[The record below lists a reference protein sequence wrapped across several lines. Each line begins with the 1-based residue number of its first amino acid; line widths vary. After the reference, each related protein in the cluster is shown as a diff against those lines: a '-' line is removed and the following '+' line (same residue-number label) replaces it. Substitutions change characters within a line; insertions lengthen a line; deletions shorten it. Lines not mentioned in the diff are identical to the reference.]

1 MPVAIETLHPDVYVV
16 ETDGQPRV
24 IGVSVNTAG
33 FVGVSEKGP
42 IDRAV
47 LVTNTD
53 QFETRYGEFFRG
65 SYLEPAVRYF
75 FLQGGSRVFIARVVG
90 TGAAASWTIAKNS
103 SDSGGPGKVT
113 SDPGPFNLD
122 VGETLVVE
130 VAGYATQTFTFTGTQ
145 SLVAGNG
152 FTGNDV
158 NGLTLIIQFSGEDQ
172 TTITFSGLPLA
183 PTVNDV
189 ANFLN
194 PLLEGGACVVNGSEI
209 DFQAD
214 QIGSGSAVIISGGT
228 ALADLGHTIST
239 TYGTGNVPN
248 IDAVTGGDAATALA
262 SLQGA
267 YALGTQ
273 SGELQIITAE
283 KGTAATVQ
291 IDASSTAVAFG
302 FDNVVHAGWGYS
314 GSAAQVI
321 SGNVEPFDLQ
331 PNETLDVDIVGNPT
345 QTFTFLG
352 TQATRP
358 AAGPYVP
365 AAVNGLTLQIQFSGY
380 DATTI
385 TFSGLS
391 PLATLDE
398 VLDAINANIRGG
410 SAYDPGTGAID
421 FKADQYGSGSTV
433 TIIGGNVLPSLLH
446 VAGVT
451 NGTGNVAD
459 VDAVTAQEVVDLI
472 NATIAGG
479 TASLSPNNGVIITT
493 TATGDSAT
501 IQVLNTSTATGIGF
515 NSAVQYGMDAD
526 FQDSIQF
533 SAENPGAWGNSVA
546 IRTITWE
553 HETREDIFNADTEFE
568 ISSLRGVTLGDVIYT
583 YDPDFVSRRYVGIV
597 HSIDTANTKIGVLP
611 LVDDLTGLIPSGS
624 PIQSCS
630 QHRLSTISTVNL
642 VDGDDRITVASA
654 ANLPIGARIVIT
666 DGVTM
671 TDAQVA
677 AVEADV
683 IRFTAPVSLSATIVS
698 GAIVVSQEWKLD
710 VLEKG
715 VIVETHE
722 YLSMEEDDI
731 QDYFGTRLNGDTNES
746 LVIEATDLYAAPV
759 DYWRALPLAVTNQE
773 MAYGQN
779 GSTPTDND
787 YIGNESN
794 PRSGMYLFDD
804 VTDLNF
810 FALPGITTVT
820 VQSEAIAYAEWWGN
834 RMVILD
840 TPRHAD
846 EPTEAYNYRMYD
858 LNADS
863 SYAALYYPWLIVRDP
878 VVGNSRLAIPPS
890 GHIAGQYAA
899 TGATRGVHVAPAN
912 VVVRGVVDLT
922 YRCGDAEQDILNPV
936 GVNAIRFFPGE
947 GIRIWGARTLFSFK
961 DGRHYVPVRR
971 TLNYVKESVKRGNR
985 WAVFQPNDIKL
996 WSQIEAVNREFLHSM
1011 WLRGMLYPTND
1022 VSRSFFVKCDS
1033 ETNPISEIKEGRVNC
1048 EIGINPL
1055 LPAEFCIFRIGVW
1068 DGGSSVEEEIARRG

>member
-1 MPVAIETLHPDVYVV
+1 MPVSIESLHPDVYVI

-33 FVGVSEKGP
+33 FVGVAEKGP
-42 IDRAV
+42 VDRAV

-53 QFETRYGEFFRG
+53 QFTTRYGEFFRG
-65 SYLEPAVRYF
+65 SYLEPSVRYF
-75 FLQGGSRVFIARVVG
+75 FTQGGSRVYIARVVG
-90 TGAAASWTIAKNS
+90 TGAAAAWVNAKNS

-113 SDPGPFNLD
+113 SDPGPFNLN
-122 VGETLVVE
+122 VGETLVVN
-130 VAGYATQTFTFTGTQ
+130 VAGYAAQTFTFTGTQ
-145 SLVAGNG
+145 ALVAGNG
-152 FTGNDV
+152 FTGNDI
-158 NGLTLIIQFSGEDQ
+158 NGMTLIIQFAGEDQ
-172 TTITFSGLPLA
+172 TTITFSGLPVS

-194 PLLEGGACVVNGSEI
+194 PLLEGGACIVNGAEI

-214 QIGSGSAVIISGGT
+214 MIGSGSSVIISGGDS
-228 ALADLGHTIST
+228 LADIGHTIST

-248 IDAVTGGDAATALA
+248 IDSVTGSDAATALA
-262 SLQGA
+262 ALTGA
-267 YALGTQ
+267 YAVGTDA
-273 SGELQIITAE
+273 GELQLITSE

-291 IDASSTAVAFG
+291 IDVTSTATAFG
-302 FDNVVHAGWGYS
+302 FDNVVHAGWGSS
-314 GSAAQVI
+314 GSSAQTI
-321 SGNVEPFDLQ
+321 SGNSQPFDLE
-331 PNETLDVDIVGNPT
+331 PNEFLDIDIVGNPT
-345 QTFTFLG
+345 QTFTFTG
-352 TQATRP
+352 TQAIRP
-358 AAGPYVP
+358 GSSPYVP
-365 AAVNGLTLQIQFSGY
+365 VNMNTSTLQIQFSGY
-380 DATTI
+380 DASNITI
-385 TFSGLS
+385 TGLS
-391 PLATLDE
+391 NPTTLNE
-398 VLDAINANIRGG
+398 LLDYINANIRGG

-433 TIIGGNVLPSLLH
+433 TIIGGSGLPALFH

-472 NATIAGG
+472 NATVTGG
-479 TASLSPNNGVIITT
+479 TASVSPNDGVIVTT

-501 IQVLNTSTATGIGF
+501 IQVLSSSTATGIGF
-515 NSAVQYGMDAD
+515 DNAEHTGTDAD
-526 FQDSIQF
+526 FQDAILIE
-533 SAENPGAWGNSVA
+533 AENPGAWGNSVA
-546 IRTITWE
+546 IRTISWE
-553 HETREDIFNADTEFE
+553 HTTRSDLFNGDSE
-568 ISSLRGVTLGDVIYT
+568 IDLSSLRGVTVGDVVYT
-583 YDPDFVSRRYVGIV
+583 YNPSMPSRRYVGVV
-597 HSIDTANTKIGVLP
+597 HTIDTTNTRVGVLP

-624 PIQSCS
+624 PIQSAS
-630 QHRLSTISTVNL
+630 MHRLSSVTTEDLVN
-642 VDGDDRITVASA
+642 GADRITLTST
-654 ANLPIGARIVIT
+654 ANLPIGARVVIT
-666 DGVTM
+666 DGTTM
-671 TDAQVA
+671 TDIQVA
-677 AVEADV
+677 AIEGSVV
-683 IRFTAPVSLSATIVS
+683 RFTAPVSLSSTIIS
-698 GAIVVSQEWKLD
+698 GAVAVSQEWKLE

-715 VIVETHE
+715 YVVETHE
-722 YLSMEEDDI
+722 YLSMEEDDT
-731 QDYFGTRLNGDTNES
+731 QDYFGTRLSGDTSES
-746 LVIEATDLYAAPV
+746 LVIEATDLYAAAT
-759 DYWRALPLAVTNQE
+759 DEWRMIPLAVTNQE
-773 MAYGQN
+773 LSYGQN
-779 GSTPTDND
+779 GATPTDND
-787 YIGNESN
+787 YIGSDVN

-820 VQSEAIAYAEWWGN
+820 VQSEAIAYAERWGN

-863 SYAALYYPWLIVRDP
+863 SYAALYYPWLVVRDP

-936 GVNAIRFFPGE
+936 GVNAVRFFPGE
-947 GIRIWGARTLFSFK
+947 GIRIWGARTLATFQ

-971 TLNYVKESVKRGNR
+971 TLNYVKESVKRSNR
-985 WAVFQPNDIKL
+985 WAVFQPNDVRL
-996 WSQIEAVNREFLHSM
+996 WQQIEAVNREFLHGM
-1011 WLRGMLYPTND
+1011 WLQGMLYPSND
-1022 VSRSFFVKCDS
+1022 VSRAFFVKCDE
-1033 ETNPISEIKEGRVNC
+1033 ETNPMSEIKQGRVNC

-1055 LPAEFCIFRIGVW
+1055 LPAEFVIFRIGVW